1 MVLKP
6 VNLPIGKVCSMRR
19 TAFILI
25 VFSLV
30 FSHPAYAD
38 QRIMI
43 RKDIGVTSANQL
55 SGIVSCAV
63 EDSVALENISKFFA
77 VNGMELSLEL
87 VTNEEL
93 LSRFA
98 VGRCDMISDE
108 LQTLESYRAKMKNPG
123 EYVILPETVIK

>member
-6 VNLPIGKVCSMRR
+6 VNLSSGKVCSMIR

-63 EDSVALENISKFFA
+63 EDSVALENVTKFFA
-77 VNGMELSLEL
+77 FNLMELSLVN

-93 LSRFA
+93 LSLFV

-108 LQTLESYRAKMKNPG
+108 LQMLESYQEKMKNPG
-123 EYVILPETVIK
+123 EYIILPETIFK